1 MVIARGSFV
10 IVQTVWR
17 TEPDLASESE
27 ATCHRYAHL
36 RIGLSVVDSWQLLK
50 IRPYKP
56 EPDYAV
62 LDVLHIS
69 ACGVYLRRQDESVI
83 QRRRDGKVY
92 QRTAVYLGS
101 FAKWPSK

>member
-1 MVIARGSFV
+1 MVIALGSFV

-62 LDVLHIS
+62 LDVLHII
-69 ACGVYLRRQDESVI
+69 GLRSI
-83 QRRRDGKVY
+83 
-92 QRTAVYLGS
+92 
-101 FAKWPSK
+101 FA